1 MIAIILV
8 VSWSAEKKRHL
19 YFLVKEKN
27 EWGISQSRNYPEG
40 RPTTLSDKPGE
51 GTDEL
56 ALFIC
61 KWA

>member
-1 MIAIILV
+1 MANALV
-8 VSWSAEKKRHL
+8 ASLSAGKKRHL
-19 YFLVKEKN
+19 YFLVEEKN
-27 EWGISQSRNYPEG
+27 EWGISQSRNQPEG
-40 RPTTLSDKPGE
+40 RPTTLSDEPGE